1 MESYSVEAVLSAVDK
16 NFTST
21 MNKADSS
28 MGGLDK
34 SSQNTKKSDKSI
46 SESSQNSD
54 STEKPK
60 SKSSN
65 STSEMT
71 PL

>member
-28 MGGLDK
+28 MGTLNK
-34 SSQNTKKSDKSI
+34 NSQNTNTSI
-46 SESSQNSD
+46 LDIAKGVGVLN
-54 STEKPK
+54 
-60 SKSSN
+60 
-65 STSEMT
+65 
-71 PL
+71 LLILRLVW

>member
-34 SSQNTKKSDKSI
+34 SSQNTNTSI
-46 SESSQNSD
+46 LDIAKGLEFLN
-54 STEKPK
+54 
-60 SKSSN
+60 
-65 STSEMT
+65 
-71 PL
+71 LLILR